1 VTERP
6 QPVGHDDVHAT
17 HRVFGHKNIDR
28 AHGETITNC
37 LHDVATP
44 ERLAGDAPD
53 HSNGREMLSSA

>member
-1 VTERP
+1 
-6 QPVGHDDVHAT
+6 VHAT